1 MASKCFKMSATVL
14 SIALAVTSLTACGGN
29 KVQNDG
35 KGADVVLNGDKIYPI
50 QCDDTLSF
58 WFPSDNIWQQQYSDF
73 ADTPIGKKIEK
84 ETGIKVEYILPTAGQ
99 VNEQFQVLLASDEL
113 PDIVS
118 NNWSSFAGGPDQAI
132 EQKYI
137 YELDEII
144 DKYAPA
150 YKKVL
155 EEHPDWDKQVK
166 SSSGKYYAFTPFSQ
180 GGILSVSL
188 GPVIRNDI
196 LAKLNLEKPTT
207 IDEWETVL
215 AAFKDKAGMKV
226 PWAGGFTTL
235 IETFAPAYGIYFEW
249 YHDDGT
255 VKYGPAQPQYKEF
268 LQKMNRWYKK
278 GYIDHDFAVEDGN
291 RDVANM
297 LNGTSGATL
306 AWAGSGLGAWLETN
320 KGKEYDLEGT
330 MYPAMKKGQIAEYSS
345 LSSQVNGTGMVAI
358 SKNCKNIELAARFLD
373 YGYTTDGHNVLNF
386 GIEGESYNWIEKD
399 GEKFPQYTDLI
410 LNNPDGLTISNM
422 IALYCRAGH
431 VNIPMIQ
438 DVNYIKQY
446 YQLDQ
451 QKNAQELWVQTNM
464 KNHLLPIIY
473 LNPDETDEDSNI
485 MSSVKTYIDEMSLK
499 FIVGTE
505 SLDNFEAYIAKLE
518 ELGLNKAIKSR
529 QEAYNRAL
537 KG

>member
-1 MASKCFKMSATVL
+1 MWL
-14 SIALAVTSLTACGGN
+14 
-29 KVQNDG
+29 
-35 KGADVVLNGDKIYPI
+35 
-50 QCDDTLSF
+50 
-58 WFPSDNIWQQQYSDF
+58 
-73 ADTPIGKKIEK
+73 
-84 ETGIKVEYILPTAGQ
+84 
-99 VNEQFQVLLASDEL
+99 
-113 PDIVS
+113 
-118 NNWSSFAGGPDQAI
+118 
-132 EQKYI
+132 
-137 YELDEII
+137 
-144 DKYAPA
+144 
-150 YKKVL
+150 
-155 EEHPDWDKQVK
+155 
-166 SSSGKYYAFTPFSQ
+166 
-180 GGILSVSL
+180 
-188 GPVIRNDI
+188 
-196 LAKLNLEKPTT
+196 
-207 IDEWETVL
+207 
-215 AAFKDKAGMKV
+215 
-226 PWAGGFTTL
+226 
-235 IETFAPAYGIYFEW
+235 
-249 YHDDGT
+249 
-255 VKYGPAQPQYKEF
+255 
-268 LQKMNRWYKK
+268 
-278 GYIDHDFAVEDGN
+278 
-291 RDVANM
+291 
-297 LNGTSGATL
+297 TSGATL

-345 LSSQVNGTGMVAI
+345 LSSQVNKTGMVAI

-451 QKNAQELWVQTNM
+451 QKNAQKLWVQTNM
-464 KNHLLPIIY
+464 NNHLLPIIY